1 MKKNLALLTLFFSLF
16 FIQKQQAQSIFDQW
30 PELDSFHKV
39 MQETY
44 HPSEEGNL
52 DPIKERI
59 DEMVEKA
66 HSLKNK
72 PAPQEF
78 NTPEI
83 MAAEE
88 SLYKGSIELQKLIE
102 KESDDEVVTAS
113 LESLHDVFHTI
124 VGLCKH
130 KE

>member
-1 MKKNLALLTLFFSLF
+1 MKKNLALIALCFSLF
-16 FIQKQQAQSIFDQW
+16 FIQKQQAQSIFDKW

-72 PAPQEF
+72 QAPAEF

-88 SLYKGSIELQKLIE
+88 NLYKGSLELQKLIE
-102 KESDDEVVTAS
+102 KESDDEVVIGS

>member
-1 MKKNLALLTLFFSLF
+1 MKKNLALIALCFSLF
-16 FIQKQQAQSIFDQW
+16 FIQKQQAQSIFDKW

-72 PAPQEF
+72 PAPAEF

-88 SLYKGSIELQKLIE
+88 NLYKGSLELQKLIE